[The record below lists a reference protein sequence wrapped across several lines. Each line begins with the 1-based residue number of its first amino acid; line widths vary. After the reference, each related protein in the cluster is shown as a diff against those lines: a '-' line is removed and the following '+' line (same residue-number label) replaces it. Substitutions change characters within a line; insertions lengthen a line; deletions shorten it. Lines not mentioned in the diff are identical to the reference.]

1 MRYKFYLLVICF
13 LSSCTVSNKL
23 TTCAFS
29 SMEEMLFFIKEDF
42 KKSLSDLKDTV
53 YYFPPIT
60 SKIPGDTTIIMFG
73 SCKPISFQKTGN
85 EYHIIR
91 KSRVL
96 GDTTIILFPSKSPE
110 IYLTHMVEYYID
122 RKKLK
127 ILYVTGDGFFQ

>member
-1 MRYKFYLLVICF
+1 MRSKFYLLLVYF
-13 LSSCTVSNKL
+13 LSSCIASDKL
-23 TTCAFS
+23 TTRTFS
-29 SMEEMLFFIKEDF
+29 SMEDMISVIKEDF
-42 KKSLSDLKDTV
+42 KKSLTDLKDTV

-73 SCKPISFQKTGN
+73 SCKPLSFKKTGN
-85 EYHIIR
+85 EFHINS

-96 GDTTIILFPSKSPE
+96 GDTTIILFPSKSAE

-127 ILYVTGDGFFQ
+127 ILYVANDGFIQ